1 MFFYLQ
7 IIIFNLKLNLT
18 LGSLFHLLFSYK
30 KTCSWLRF
38 SFSMFFLDC
47 AGLGKRQIQPFADVL
62 QNRWSSK
69 FRKACNFIKKRLKH
83 KLFPGEYCKIFK
95 NVFNKIPLVAASEKS
110 FREFSSHNHTCLKQR
125 ERKKLKQR
133 FWILLKDFVP
143 VCLQA
148 PFNDRGVATGR
159 GGGGRGSYP
168 PFNFRTKQG
177 PTGSVSNIKYVAFYG
192 CSELYGPEISL
203 YITSS
208 GQFTAVFHFF

>member
-1 MFFYLQ
+1 
-7 IIIFNLKLNLT
+7 
-18 LGSLFHLLFSYK
+18 
-30 KTCSWLRF
+30 
-38 SFSMFFLDC
+38 MFFLDC
-47 AGLGKRQIQPFADVL
+47 EGLGKRQIQPFADVL

-125 ERKKLKQR
+125 ERKKLKQK

-159 GGGGRGSYP
+159 GGGAGGHTP
-168 PFNFRTKQG
+168 PSISEPNKVQLVQFQTSNMLLF
-177 PTGSVSNIKYVAFYG
+177 TGVQNYTDQKFHCILQVLDNLRQFFIFSNYIGEIDHFT
-192 CSELYGPEISL
+192 SEKVGWLTLELLNSFL
-203 YITSS
+203 L
-208 GQFTAVFHFF
+208 

>member
-1 MFFYLQ
+1 
-7 IIIFNLKLNLT
+7 
-18 LGSLFHLLFSYK
+18 
-30 KTCSWLRF
+30 
-38 SFSMFFLDC
+38 MFFLDC
-47 AGLGKRQIQPFADVL
+47 EGLGKRQIQPFADVL

-159 GGGGRGSYP
+159 GGGGQGVIPPHQFPNQTRSNWFSFRHQICCFLRMFRIIRTRNFTVYYKFWTIYGS
-168 PFNFRTKQG
+168 F
-177 PTGSVSNIKYVAFYG
+177 S
-192 CSELYGPEISL
+192 
-203 YITSS
+203 
-208 GQFTAVFHFF
+208 FFLTT